1 MRLLSCHVENFGRLH
16 DFSLDF
22 CDGCNTVFEAN
33 GFGKST
39 LAAFIRVMFYGFL
52 GETKRKGM
60 ENERKRFEPWQ
71 GGTYGGSLDFSVGNR
86 KYRMTRIFHDKQP
99 NDEFELR
106 DLTTNLIS
114 NDYTEQIGEE
124 LFAVNQESFIRTV
137 FIGQNDLV
145 TSATDDINAKIGNLT
160 DDTNDLNRFEEADKK
175 LSDYL
180 NALSPRRK
188 TGIVYKLKAEASD
201 LQTRLRAL
209 DGMEEAIEKQQDL
222 IEDKL
227 REIDK
232 LKKQQS
238 EIFQKQEQLS
248 RQKDLQSKQDMYSHL
263 CREMKEKELLFETEK
278 QKLEEDFPKEA
289 ELEEAFL
296 KQKKAKDIMADVER
310 NKLKSDEQ
318 SRLEELKGRFDKDE
332 DPKGRITAMLGEWN
346 RRMAKKSTIS
356 MRKGTFATFRAT
368 QEAEAERDK
377 KHAANSMMICMAAGI
392 LSVVVGILL
401 LRVLLPLGIALT
413 VAGILL
419 GYMGLRKR
427 KESSKQTEMSD
438 ELKQMEQEILS
449 DEAQIK
455 AVDTKLLAYFNKKG
469 ISLTDPLEEQ
479 AVSDRLQQ
487 LLAEAMEYEALLAKE
502 KQALSYTGQMDLY
515 ESLQNEL
522 TAFLASYGRNVDN
535 SACENELNVLR
546 EQFFTARTRADAAK
560 RNYQACRLKKET
572 FEEQNPMVHP
582 AENGNEETAGIQESL
597 ENLNREFRTNSE
609 RLESLHQTVREY
621 QNRQDELR
629 DRYDM
634 HEELEKQWEDLN
646 CQIEEKTR
654 LYKQLT
660 RTQEFLRQAKEN
672 MTQKY
677 VAPLKNSFLHYYGLV
692 AGKDERQYYMDANA
706 AVTIMECGKQRETGY
721 LSTGYQDLIG
731 LCLRLAFADAMYPD
745 EKPVLILDDPLVALD
760 EEKLSGGKRLLLE
773 VAKNYQLIYFT
784 CHETRAT

>member
-1 MRLLSCHVENFGRLH
+1 MKLLGCHVENFGKLH
-16 DFSLDF
+16 DFSMDF
-22 CDGCNTVFEAN
+22 SDGCNTVSEQN

-71 GGTYGGSLDFSVGNR
+71 GGTYGGSLDFSVGKR

-106 DLTTNLIS
+106 DLTTNLIC

-124 LFAVNQESFIRTV
+124 LFAVNQESFIRSV

-145 TSATDDINAKIGNLT
+145 TASTDDINAKIGNLT

-175 LSDYL
+175 LTDYI

-209 DGMEEAIEKQQDL
+209 DGMEEAIEKQQEL

-227 REIDK
+227 QEIDK
-232 LKKQQS
+232 LKEYQS

-248 RQKDLQSKQDMYSHL
+248 RQKDLQSRQDMYGHL
-263 CREMKEKELLFETEK
+263 CKEMKEKELQFETEM
-278 QKLEEDFPKEA
+278 QKLQKDFPKET
-289 ELEEAFL
+289 ELEEAFS

-318 SRLEELKGRFDKDE
+318 SRLVELKERFDEDE
-332 DPKGRITAMLGEWN
+332 DPKGRITAMIGEWN
-346 RRMAKKSTIS
+346 RRMAGKSTLS
-356 MRKGTFATFRAT
+356 VRKSTFATFRAT
-368 QEAEAERDK
+368 QEAEAERNK
-377 KHAANSMMICMAAGI
+377 KNAVNSMRICMVAGV
-392 LSVVVGILL
+392 LSVI
-401 LRVLLPLGIALT
+401 
-413 VAGILL
+413 AGILL
-419 GYMGLRKR
+419 CRVMLLLGVALVISGVLLGCLGLSKR
-427 KESSKQTEMSD
+427 KEGTKQAEMSD

-449 DEAQIK
+449 DEAWIK
-455 AVDTKLLAYFNKKG
+455 AVDTKIQTYFEKKG
-469 ISLTDPLEEQ
+469 IRLAEPLEETV
-479 AVSDRLQQ
+479 VSDRLQQ
-487 LLAEAMEYEALLAKE
+487 LLAEAMEYESLAAKE
-502 KQALSYTGQMDLY
+502 KQALSYAGQTDLY
-515 ESLQNEL
+515 EELQNEL
-522 TAFLASYGRNVDN
+522 TAFLASYGRSVEASDT
-535 SACENELNVLR
+535 EKELNTLR
-546 EQFFTARTRADAAK
+546 EQFFTARTSADAAK
-560 RNYQACRLKKET
+560 RNYEAAKLKKET
-572 FEEQNPMVHP
+572 FEEENPMVRL
-582 AENGNEETAGIQESL
+582 EESGNEENTRIQESL
-597 ENLNREFRTNSE
+597 ENLNREFRDNSE
-609 RLESLHQTVREY
+609 RLEKLHQTVREY

-629 DRYDM
+629 ERYDM

-646 CQIEEKTR
+646 NRIGEKTQ

-692 AGKDERQYYMDANA
+692 AGDDDRQYYMDANA

-721 LSTGYQDLIG
+721 LSAGYQDLIG

-760 EEKLSGGKRLLLE
+760 EEKLSGGKRLLSE

>member
-1 MRLLSCHVENFGRLH
+1 MKLLNCHVENFGKLH
-16 DFSLDF
+16 DFSMVF

-71 GGTYGGSLDFSVGNR
+71 GGTYGGSLDFSVGNK

-175 LSDYL
+175 LTDYI

-201 LQTRLRAL
+201 LQTKLRAL
-209 DGMEEAIEKQQDL
+209 DGMDEAIEKQQEL
-222 IEDKL
+222 IEEKQQ
-227 REIDK
+227 EIDK
-232 LKKQQS
+232 LKERQS

-263 CREMKEKELLFETEK
+263 CKEMKEKELLFETEK
-278 QKLEEDFPKEA
+278 QRLQENYPKEA
-289 ELEEAFL
+289 ELEAAFL
-296 KQKKAKDIMADVER
+296 KQKKAKDILDDVEK

-318 SRLEELKGRFDKDE
+318 NRLEDLKERFGEDE
-332 DPKGRITAMLGEWN
+332 DPKVRITAMLGEWN
-346 RRMAKKSTIS
+346 RRMVEKSTLS
-356 MRKGTFATFRAT
+356 MRKSTFATFRAT
-368 QEAEAERDK
+368 QEAETERNK
-377 KHAANSMMICMAAGI
+377 KHAANSMMICMAAGV
-392 LSVVVGILL
+392 LSLIAGILL
-401 LRVLLPLGIALT
+401 CRVMLPLGIALI
-413 VAGILL
+413 VVGVLL
-419 GYMGLRKR
+419 GSIGLYKR
-427 KESSKQTEMSD
+427 KESSLPVEMSD
-438 ELKQMEQEILS
+438 ELKQMEQDIQS
-449 DEAQIK
+449 DELQIK
-455 AVDTKLLAYFNKKG
+455 AVDTKIKTYFTKKG
-469 ISLTDPLEEQ
+469 ILLTEPLEEQ

-487 LLAEAMEYEALLAKE
+487 LLAEAMEYESLLARE

-515 ESLQNEL
+515 ENLQNEL
-522 TAFLASYGRNVDN
+522 TAFLALYGRNADN
-535 SACENELNVLR
+535 SACENELNVLK
-546 EQFFTARTRADAAK
+546 EQFFMARSGMDAAK
-560 RNYQACRLKKET
+560 KNYEACRLKKET

-582 AENGNEETAGIQESL
+582 EEDGNGETPRIQESL
-597 ENLNREFRTNSE
+597 ENLNREFRDNSDQ
-609 RLESLHQTVREY
+609 LESLHQTVREY

-692 AGKDERQYYMDANA
+692 AGEDDRQYYMDANA

-721 LSTGYQDLIG
+721 LSAGYQDLVG